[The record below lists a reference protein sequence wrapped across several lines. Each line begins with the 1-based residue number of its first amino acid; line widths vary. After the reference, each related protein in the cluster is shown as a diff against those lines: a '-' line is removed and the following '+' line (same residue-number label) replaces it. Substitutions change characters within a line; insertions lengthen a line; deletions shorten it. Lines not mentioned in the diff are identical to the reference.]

1 MGKAH
6 AINGHIVILA
16 LCLWGLLCGD
26 EGSHRCM
33 MLTQIILVALFIT
46 LALPLAL
53 YVGSLDWS
61 RKHTKKVTSLPEFSA
76 KADSGQYRLA
86 ANGLEF
92 VLRVAGMQNT
102 GQNLILLHG
111 FPESSLMWQA
121 LLTQA
126 AQAGY
131 RVVAFD
137 QRGYSP
143 MARPKNVSDY
153 QLAALSADVLAVAD
167 GVGFERFHLV
177 GHDWGAVVGW
187 LTVMN
192 NSQRVQTWTALSIP
206 HIGTFFDAV
215 INDPEQA
222 KRSRYFSFFQRP
234 YLPEFLLTI
243 AGQRNLKKLLAAL
256 PQSHK
261 EEYFAILAEPGALT
275 AQLNWY
281 RAMDVLAYAQQKTFE
296 RDIYCP
302 TLFIWGRNDGI
313 IAESVIA
320 KQTRFIKAAYKG
332 LAFDTGHNLMQS
344 KENQVI
350 AAILEHIPS

>member
-1 MGKAH
+1 MF
-6 AINGHIVILA
+6 
-16 LCLWGLLCGD
+16 
-26 EGSHRCM
+26 S
-33 MLTQIILVALFIT
+33 QIIFVALFIT

-76 KADSGQYRLA
+76 KADSGQYRLK
-86 ANGLEF
+86 ANGFEF
-92 VLRVAGMQNT
+92 VLRVAGLQNT

-121 LLTQA
+121 LLDQA

-143 MARPKNVSDY
+143 LARPKNISDY

-167 GVGFERFHLV
+167 AVGFASFHLV

-192 NSQRVQTWTALSIP
+192 NPQRVQTWTALSIP
-206 HIGTFFDAV
+206 HIGAFFDAV

-234 YLPEFLLTI
+234 YFPEFLLTI

-256 PQSHK
+256 PQSHTA
-261 EEYFAILAEPGALT
+261 EYLAILAEPGALT

-281 RAMDVLAYAQQKTFE
+281 RAMDVPAYAQQQTFMRE
-296 RDIYCP
+296 VHCP
-302 TLFIWGRNDGI
+302 TLFMWGRKDGVI
-313 IAESVIA
+313 GESAIM
-320 KQTRFIKAAYKG
+320 KQAQFIKAPYKA
-332 LAFDTGHNLMQS
+332 LAFETGHNLMQS
-344 KENQVI
+344 QENEVI
-350 AAILEHIPS
+350 AAILEQLSTSN